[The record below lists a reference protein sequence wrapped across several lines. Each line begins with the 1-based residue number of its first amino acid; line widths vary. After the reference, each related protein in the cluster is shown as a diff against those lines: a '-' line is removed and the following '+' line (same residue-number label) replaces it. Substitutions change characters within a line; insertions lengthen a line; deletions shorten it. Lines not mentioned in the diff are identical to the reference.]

1 MALEYTEVRTREEGG
16 WERNG
21 YGHGERAGDRAKD
34 QLEQQVEQR
43 TIGDCISDHL
53 LQHTL
58 LLAYTSP
65 VLTRQNAEDKSCYP
79 PTIRDI
85 GDGRRREEHAVA
97 LRGPEPDLGGRRRE
111 EHPEGPPPGLSWRVH
126 IVHTADLLCPTLICH
141 VIPLIRFNSMI
152 RAVAE
157 YLSRDLPYMISHD
170 DIFLTC
176 GGSQAIETVMSVF
189 GQAGVNI
196 LLPMP
201 GYPKHEAHAVFH
213 RTEVRHYG
221 LLPERG
227 WEVDLEAVEALA
239 DGNTVAVVITNP
251 NNPCGS
257 VYTYEH
263 LAKIADMASKL
274 GILVIADE
282 VYGHLVYGTTPF
294 VPMGVF
300 GETVPVITLGAIS
313 KRWAVPGWR
322 LGWIATCDPKGILRK
337 TKVADSLRSFISII
351 SGPAT
356 FLQGAIPHII
366 KNTND
371 EFYNNIVKLLK
382 ETAEICY
389 DAIDEIKCITCP
401 HKPEGSFFMMVKL
414 DVSQLSDIRDD
425 VDFCS
430 KLAKEESVILL
441 PGKSLG
447 MENWLRTTFASEPPT
462 LKQGLDRVKSFCRRH
477 QSQAN

>member
-1 MALEYTEVRTREEGG
+1 MEDGG
-16 WERNG
+16 RSTQWRFAAPNPTLAAA
-21 YGHGERAGDRAKD
+21 GERSIQKA
-34 QLEQQVEQR
+34 
-43 TIGDCISDHL
+43 L
-53 LQHTL
+53 LQ
-58 LLAYTSP
+58 
-65 VLTRQNAEDKSCYP
+65 V
-79 PTIRDI
+79 
-85 GDGRRREEHAVA
+85 HAC
-97 LRGPEPDLGGRRRE
+97 LDERGPRP
-111 EHPEGPPPGLSWRVH
+111 
-126 IVHTADLLCPTLICH
+126 
-141 VIPLIRFNSMI
+141 VIPLSHGDPSSAPSFRTAPEAEEALVAAVRSGEYNGYPTPATGLPPR

-213 RTEVRHYG
+213 RMEVRHYN

-239 DGNTVAVVITNP
+239 DGNTVAIVITNP

-263 LAKIADMASKL
+263 LAKIADIASKL

-337 TKVADSLRSFISII
+337 TKVVDSLRSFVSII

-356 FLQGAIPHII
+356 FIQGAIPHII

-389 DAIDEIKCITCP
+389 DAVNEIKCITCP

-414 DVSQLSDIRDD
+414 DVSQLPDICDD

-447 MENWLRTTFASEPPT
+447 MGNWLRITFASEPPT
-462 LKQGLDRVKSFCRRH
+462 LKQGLERVKSFCRRH

>member
-1 MALEYTEVRTREEGG
+1 MRTQWRFAAP
-16 WERNG
+16 NPTLAAA
-21 YGHGERAGDRAKD
+21 GERSIQKA
-34 QLEQQVEQR
+34 
-43 TIGDCISDHL
+43 L
-53 LQHTL
+53 LQ
-58 LLAYTSP
+58 
-65 VLTRQNAEDKSCYP
+65 V
-79 PTIRDI
+79 
-85 GDGRRREEHAVA
+85 HAC
-97 LRGPEPDLGGRRRE
+97 LDERGPRP
-111 EHPEGPPPGLSWRVH
+111 
-126 IVHTADLLCPTLICH
+126 
-141 VIPLIRFNSMI
+141 VIPLSHGDPSSAPSFRTAPEAEEALVAAVRSGEYNGYPTPATGLPAR

-189 GQAGVNI
+189 DQAGVNI

-213 RTEVRHYG
+213 RMEVRHYD

-239 DGNTVAVVITNP
+239 DGNTVAILITNP

-257 VYTYEH
+257 VYTYDH
-263 LAKIADMASKL
+263 LAKIADIASKL

-300 GETVPVITLGAIS
+300 GETVSVITLGAIS

-337 TKVADSLRSFISII
+337 TKVVDSLKSFISII

-356 FLQGAIPHII
+356 FIQGAIPHII

-382 ETAEICY
+382 ETAELCY
-389 DAIDEIKCITCP
+389 DAINEIKCITCP

-414 DVSQLSDIRDD
+414 DVSQLSDICDD

-447 MENWLRTTFASEPPT
+447 MENWLRITFASEPPT
-462 LKQGLDRVKSFCRRH
+462 LKQGLERVKSFCRRH